1 MQEPHQ
7 LGLATMALDPAR
19 IALISEI
26 AALPTS
32 VELRHVDPL
41 CDELIGLARALLE
54 VYTSLCEDDDE

>member
-1 MQEPHQ
+1 
-7 LGLATMALDPAR
+7 MALNPAR

-54 VYTSLCEDDDE
+54 VYTSLCEEDDE